1 MYVLG
6 LEGVEVFKIEKSL
19 IQNFASALGAVEIS
33 TLDGDTQSVCFEE
46 SAPPIRRLRDSVS
59 HPLHLIASLLHT
71 V

>member
-46 SAPPIRRLRDSVS
+46 SAPLFAASVIQ
-59 HPLHLIASLLHT
+59 LVILFT
-71 V
+71 